1 MSLDVVGDFN
11 NETNFP
17 HQSVLT
23 NTQVARISKAS
34 KNNSS
39 ANIKLSKNQ
48 LHKIWQSGRFL
59 GILLGQLLKAG
70 FPTIK
75 NALTLYLKVF
85 YYSIGIK
92 IRM

>member
-11 NETNFP
+11 NETNFS

-59 GILLGQLLKAG
+59 GILKAG

>member
-59 GILLGQLLKAG
+59 GILGQLLKAG

>member
-1 MSLDVVGDFN
+1 MVGDFN

-48 LHKIWQSGRFL
+48 LHKI
-59 GILLGQLLKAG
+59 
-70 FPTIK
+70 
-75 NALTLYLKVF
+75 
-85 YYSIGIK
+85 
-92 IRM
+92 